1 MLGKGQDAGKVTQTY
16 RMIPTFASQCSPTVH
31 FSQAPTTEE
40 IRERI
45 SCQQAGFASPLYIPH
60 ITPEGTMC
68 LWWQV
73 AIVHNVLMLTKCQF
87 DPWDRWVGW
96 GCGSWILKQA
106 TVWCSYGDS
115 RRHDTDET
123 GNYLPNGRQ
132 IQGREWEKR
141 GGRGKKNICRTDEG
155 LSITF
160 KKDTKA
166 DTALVILWHL
176 SSEANAAYLSHQRYM
191 FARHAVY
198 RQALWGWHFFLIK
211 RVPPFLWLES
221 ITVNMPIL

>member
-1 MLGKGQDAGKVTQTY
+1 
-16 RMIPTFASQCSPTVH
+16 MIRTLASRCSPTVH
-31 FSQAPTTEE
+31 FSQAHTKEK

-45 SCQQAGFASPLYIPH
+45 SCQRAEFASPLYIPH

-68 LWWQV
+68 LRWQV

-87 DPWDRWVGW
+87 DPWDRWVGR

-106 TVWCSYGDS
+106 TVWRSYGDR

-132 IQGREWEKR
+132 IQGREREKLR
-141 GGRGKKNICRTDEG
+141 KTVCRTDEG

-160 KKDTKA
+160 EEDSKA
-166 DTALVILWHL
+166 DTALVT
-176 SSEANAAYLSHQRYM
+176 
-191 FARHAVY
+191 
-198 RQALWGWHFFLIK
+198 LIF
-211 RVPPFLWLES
+211 V
-221 ITVNMPIL
+221 IAGQ